1 MPTPLR
7 GRGIAHLTKLLNWR
21 QKLEITWRKLNAELK
36 TLDEAKVLE
45 MLTHERESAKR
56 VSVLERLH
64 QRYTAL
70 RASRERIEILQEAR
84 RP

>member
-1 MPTPLR
+1 M
-7 GRGIAHLTKLLNWR
+7 
-21 QKLEITWRKLNAELK
+21 EITWRKLNAELK

-45 MLTHERESAKR
+45 MLTHKRESAKR